1 MSQTAVAPWK
11 NGYYRY
17 KSTTLWIIKVC
28 KQECSGQIDDIIK
41 VIYNFGYNIKF

>member
-1 MSQTAVAPWK
+1 MSQTAVTPWK

-28 KQECSGQIDDIIK
+28 KQKGAGLKALAGPK
-41 VIYNFGYNIKF
+41 VMA